1 MTQSTPEGTP
11 NIFPFLRYKDAPA
24 AIEWLISAFGF
35 EKHSVTPEAD
45 GGIAHAELR
54 FGPGMIMLGTAKDD
68 ILGMKTA
75 RDLGAVNQ
83 GIYVHVADVD
93 AHHDRAKNGGA
104 EIVFGLTDMEYG
116 SREYSARD
124 LEGNLWSFG
133 TYLPGAAG

>member
-1 MTQSTPEGTP
+1 
-11 NIFPFLRYKDAPA
+11 
-24 AIEWLISAFGF
+24 
-35 EKHSVTPEAD
+35 
-45 GGIAHAELR
+45 
-54 FGPGMIMLGTAKDD
+54 MLGTAKDD